1 MPLNVGD
8 GSGGLGALLSPG
20 EDMEPQTPSQKRMEE
35 LLRAASAL
43 DSLGEFDTADEI
55 EISITRIAQSTI

>member
-20 EDMEPQTPSQKRMEE
+20 EDMDPKTPSQKRMEE
-35 LLRAASAL
+35 LLLASSAL
-43 DSLGEFDTADEI
+43 DSLGEFDAADEV
-55 EISITRIAQSTI
+55 ERSITRIARAAI